1 MTDPSRPGMSSCT
14 DRPSLDEHQRFFREL
29 APRLQSARELERE
42 LDIHLARRFNVFDYL
57 PTDEMGLSQIIA
69 DLLDPKGKHGQG
81 ASFLKLLIDEC
92 GLEGLVWSSSAM
104 FADVE
109 VDVEKTIEDDRRLDI
124 YVRIGSSCL
133 AIENKPYA
141 RDQPNQVRDYLDWLG
156 AQGFKNHALIYLS
169 PSGGPPS
176 SESVE
181 SSDLERIDH
190 FKIMA
195 YHSAG
200 SDEWEDGFDDCRL
213 KYTLGNWLSDCRKN
227 CNVDRLCWFLREAE
241 TFCERKFGGHT
252 VGSNELDAIRKFVG
266 TAENWDVGLAV
277 HRALPDIVREVYCDF
292 IQQIGNTDPKKTKYD
307 YPEDIAYWWNYHSPK
322 TKSYLGMYRDIWK
335 SNDGSTGYRNVE
347 RYTQIRLEAESEIGG
362 WFIGVRSETPELINK
377 NEQGF
382 KELKAA
388 LTHALG
394 EGESDRPNWVWWQ
407 RIDRKYSEWT
417 SIIPAL
423 REDSENGEGEFLMYF
438 VEKFASIS
446 KVAVPIIDR
455 YEGT

>member
-1 MTDPSRPGMSSCT
+1 MSSCA
-14 DRPSLDEHQRFFREL
+14 DGPSFDEHQRFFREL
-29 APRLQSARELERE
+29 APRLKSARELERE

-69 DLLDPKGKHGQG
+69 DLLDPNGKHGQG

-92 GLEGLVWSSSAM
+92 GLEGLVRSSSAM

-109 VDVEKTIEDDRRLDI
+109 VDVEKTIKDDRRLDI

-181 SSDLERIDH
+181 SSDLEHTDH

-213 KYTLGNWLSDCRKN
+213 KYTLGKWLSDCRVN
-227 CNVDRLCWFLREAE
+227 CDVDRLCWFLREAE
-241 TFCERKFGGHT
+241 TFCARKFGGHT
-252 VGSNELDAIRKFVG
+252 VGDNEVDAIREFVVA
-266 TAENWDVGLAV
+266 TDNWDVGLSV
-277 HRALPDIVREVYCDF
+277 HRSLPKIMEEVYWAF
-292 IQQIGNTDPKKTKYD
+292 LEKVWNTWPEETTYD
-307 YPEDIAYWWNYHSPK
+307 YPDFSRCWNYFSPK
-322 TKSYLGMYRDIWK
+322 TKSCLGMYRRIWK
-335 SNDGSTGYRNVE
+335 SSAGGSTGYKNE
-347 RYTQIRLEAESEIGG
+347 EKYTQIRLEAESEIGG
-362 WFIGVRSETPELINK
+362 WYIGLRSENPKLIDK
-377 NEQGF
+377 NEQGH

-388 LTHALG
+388 LTSTLG
-394 EGESDRPNWVWWQ
+394 EGESDWPKWVWWQ
-407 RIDRKYSEWT
+407 RIDRKYSEWA
-417 SIIPAL
+417 SIIPDL
-423 REDSENGEGEFLMYF
+423 RADSESGEGEFLMYF
-438 VEKFASIS
+438 VEKFARIA